1 MRRVKSAPI
10 FAPLIFLSML
20 VGCSKAPPKADVY
33 KMTGTVV
40 SVQLS
45 SQQATIQHGVIPGF
59 MDAMTMPYL
68 VKDDAVLQ
76 KLSTGD
82 QIEADVMVNKETG
95 EIWLANVQ
103 VTKPAS
109 NK

>member
-20 VGCSKAPPKADVY
+20 AGCSKTPAKPDVY
-33 KMTGTVV
+33 KMTGTVL
-40 SVQLS
+40 SVQLPS
-45 SQQATIQHGVIPGF
+45 HQATIQHDSIPGV
-59 MDAMTMPYL
+59 MEAMTMPYL
-68 VKDDAVLQ
+68 VRDDAVLQ
-76 KLSTGD
+76 KLVVGD
-82 QIEADVMVNKETG
+82 QIKADVMVNKETG